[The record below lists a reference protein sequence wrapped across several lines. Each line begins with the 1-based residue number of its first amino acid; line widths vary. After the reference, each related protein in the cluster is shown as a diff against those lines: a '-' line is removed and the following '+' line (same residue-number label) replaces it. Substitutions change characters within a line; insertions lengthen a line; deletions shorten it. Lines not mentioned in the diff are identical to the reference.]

1 MFTEFLN
8 NTFSTSK
15 RFGSEGCDSFISGL
29 GALVDHAAELKM
41 ENVIIGMPH
50 RGRLNALYSVLKKP
64 ADNILGEFQ
73 DINGIQFDEENWG
86 NSGDVKYHLGTT
98 HDKQY
103 GDHMIRLVKR

>member
-1 MFTEFLN
+1 
-8 NTFSTSK
+8 
-15 RFGSEGCDSFISGL
+15 
-29 GALVDHAAELKM
+29 M

-103 GDHMIRLVKR
+103 GDHTIRLVKRNWEEGFGLVFSIKNEDKY